1 MPLGHPYP
9 HRRPT
14 PPENFKDLTQLQYCL
29 SNPILQGSSGEELFS
44 FVITREIAVRDGRGS
59 QIVLANDNM
68 VAKIYD
74 PLYYAALGDYSGER
88 ADVVGLADRD
98 YTREA
103 AVYEELR
110 DFWGSMVPSYHGSWT
125 LHVSTPTTSGSVL
138 RPVRLIFMEF
148 IGGVCMRDL
157 DPKQLTEEQRSN
169 IMVKAIEVET
179 AINFRG
185 GVDHR
190 DFAPRNILCSGS
202 GLASLTLR
210 VTAIDFNIS
219 VIIRLT
225 DWPRQEGRLPVSPIK
240 RWSGGQVDFAAPGWI
255 PYDLEECERWLCKH
269 FGGSQMYQPVTRE
282 DCDLLPPPPP

>member
-14 PPENFKDLTQLQYCL
+14 PPENFQDLTQLQYCL
-29 SNPILQGSSGEELFS
+29 SNPILEGSSDEEFFS
-44 FVITREIAVRDGRGS
+44 FIVTREIAVRDGRGA

-110 DFWGSMVPSYHGSWT
+110 DFWGSVVPGYYGSWT
-125 LHVSTPTTSGSVL
+125 CHVPTNTTSGFVS

-148 IGGVCMRDL
+148 VQGVCMRDL
-157 DPKQLTEEQRSN
+157 DPKHLLEEQRSN
-169 IMVKAIEVET
+169 IMVKAIEIET
-179 AINFRG
+179 EIMFRG

-190 DFAPRNILCSGS
+190 DFVPRNIICSGS
-202 GLASLTLR
+202 DLASPDLR
-210 VTAIDFNIS
+210 VVAIDFNIS
-219 VIIRLT
+219 VIVRLT
-225 DWPRQEGRLPVSPIK
+225 NWPRMAGLPVPLVR
-240 RWSGGQVDFAAPGWI
+240 RWCGGSVDFAAPGWI
-255 PYDLEECERWLCKH
+255 PYDLGECEKWLWKH
-269 FGGSQMYQPVTRE
+269 FGDSALYQVQTRE
-282 DCDLLPPPPP
+282 ESDSPPPPLP